1 MRSSAGFLFCYPRSQ
16 VVKVELRKAVRYRLD
31 LPVTFRWAAPCGERR
46 LGMGFT
52 RDISSA
58 SIFVFCENCPPTDAY
73 VSCEVM
79 LLRPEGQGYCQ
90 IFASGRVLR
99 AEQNVQRRVSGF
111 ALLGDMLMLNSEFL
125 EAREQSTGS
134 DALVGNSNLSN

>member
-1 MRSSAGFLFCYPRSQ
+1 MVNL
-16 VVKVELRKAVRYRLD
+16 ELRKAVRYRLD
-31 LPVTFRWAAPCGERR
+31 LPVTFRWAAPCGEGH

-58 SIFVFCENCPPTDAY
+58 SIFVLCENCPPRDAY

-79 LLRPEGQGYCQ
+79 LSRPEGQGYCQ

-99 AEQNVQRRVSGF
+99 TEQNVQRRVFGF
-111 ALLGDMLMLNSEFL
+111 ALLGDMLMLNSELL
-125 EAREQSTGS
+125 EAREHNVGS
-134 DALVGNSNLSN
+134 DALVGDSNLSN